1 MDNKNIIVYNGT
13 NYIFFCFIQM
23 DVESSKFTRFV
34 IKLDSVSN
42 RNDVLV
48 KKHLLSINLSPIQL
62 IIGKKN

>member
-1 MDNKNIIVYNGT
+1 
-13 NYIFFCFIQM
+13 M

-48 KKHLLSINLSPIQL
+48 KKHLLSINLSPIQS
-62 IIGKKN
+62 IIGKKINIFIFHADYTYSNCFRYRE